1 MSIKWVIG
9 KKTNYFIAGIW
20 TLTATINFIEG
31 DWQVGALELLLALN
45 SLTDAFRGE
54 EVVALDFKIG
64 KDVK

>member
-9 KKTNYFIAGIW
+9 KKTNYFITALWTLCAGID
-20 TLTATINFIEG
+20 FVQG
-31 DWQVGALELLLALN
+31 DWYVGTLELLLALS